1 MSSDEQAGAS
11 GRGGLGLQ
19 ARIVL
24 ALCGL
29 LGVFAAAAMA
39 LEWSADQRHGRAQA
53 EALVRDRVALV
64 AAQIGDAIAVSD
76 GATLET
82 IAAAAAD
89 QNAATGVR
97 VIAVSGATVYATA
110 RNPESAALT
119 QRLALTAMHGGGAP
133 AYFNARHIVVAAPIR
148 HDNVIV
154 AAVALA
160 AARAPLEGG
169 RGGSV
174 FRLGLLLAGLLA
186 VGVPATLWFA
196 RRLTAPFRAIGA
208 FVEEIDEKQ
217 LSKRLTLGGGMLVA
231 GEFDALAAACN
242 RMADRVQH
250 SFRRLQRMAYS
261 DIATGLPNHERFG
274 RDVTD
279 FLAARHDDIGA
290 LFVVRLD
297 RLERIFD
304 AIGQD
309 AGDELLTRIV
319 GRLSAAVRA
328 IDRMVRT
335 ETCAERPSQLA
346 RLRGGDFG
354 VLAPK
359 LRGPEDAARFAQLLA
374 SALNQPFDWREHKLV
389 LGAVIGAALLPQ
401 DGADADTAIRHA
413 MLAMAAAKTETG
425 RMKFFTKALDREA
438 NATLAFER
446 EMRAALE
453 RNEFRAFFQPKIDL
467 MSGRVIG
474 AEALARWIKPD
485 RTMVSPGRFIPAAEE
500 NGLIGAISEV
510 ILRDACWKAASWAR
524 EGFPLSV
531 AINISPLQFADERFT
546 DKILRAMAEAGISP
560 NRVELEITE
569 SVALENP
576 ERALRLLE
584 PLRAEGVKISLDDFG
599 CGHSSLASLTRL
611 PFDIIKIDQQF
622 VRALAKDRHAPA
634 IIEMILAMSAS
645 LDYTVVAEGVE
656 TEAEAEFLRRRGCQ
670 IGQGF
675 LYGAAMPAPEFLRFN
690 QDRAAATALHM
701 VKARAV

>member
-1 MSSDEQAGAS
+1 MSNDEQARAS
-11 GRGGLGLQ
+11 TRKGLGLR
-19 ARIVL
+19 ARMSL
-24 ALCGL
+24 ALCGVL
-29 LGVFAAAAMA
+29 LVFVAAALGLA
-39 LEWSADQRHGRAQA
+39 W
-53 EALVRDRVALV
+53 
-64 AAQIGDAIAVSD
+64 
-76 GATLET
+76 AT
-82 IAAAAAD
+82 
-89 QNAATGVR
+89 QG
-97 VIAVSGATVYATA
+97 
-110 RNPESAALT
+110 
-119 QRLALTAMHGGGAP
+119 QGAP
-133 AYFNARHIVVAAPIR
+133 
-148 HDNVIV
+148 
-154 AAVALA
+154 
-160 AARAPLEGG
+160 
-169 RGGSV
+169 SV
-174 FRLGLLLAGLLA
+174 WRLGLVLAGLLA
-186 VGVPATLWFA
+186 VAAPLSWFA
-196 RRLTAPFRAIGA
+196 AGAVVAPLRTFSA
-208 FVEEIDEKQ
+208 FVNDLSEKQ
-217 LSKRLTLGGGMLVA
+217 LAHRIAFGRGTPGLGELG
-231 GEFDALAAACN
+231 DLAHACN
-242 RMADRVQH
+242 QMADRLQQ

-261 DIATGLPNHERFG
+261 DTATGLPNHERFA
-274 RDVTD
+274 RDVAD
-279 FLAARHDDIGA
+279 LLASHQEEIGA
-290 LFVVRLD
+290 IFVVRLD

-319 GRLSAAVRA
+319 GRLTAAVRA

-335 ETCAERPSQLA
+335 EVCADRPSQLA

-389 LGAVIGAALLPQ
+389 LGAVIGAAILPQ
-401 DGADADTAIRHA
+401 DGADADTGIRHA
-413 MLAMAAAKTETG
+413 MLAMAAAKTDTG
-425 RMKFFTKALDREA
+425 KMKFFTKALDREA
-438 NATLAFER
+438 NAALAFER
-446 EMRAALE
+446 EMRAAID
-453 RNEFRAFFQPKIDL
+453 RNEFKAYFQPKIDL

-474 AEALARWIKPD
+474 AEALARWVKPD

-546 DKILRAMAEAGISP
+546 DKITRAMAEAGISP
-560 NRVELEITE
+560 NRVELEVTE

-584 PLRAEGVKISLDDFG
+584 PLRALGVKVSLDDFG

-634 IIEMILAMSAS
+634 IIEMILAMAAS

-690 QDRAAATALHM
+690 LDRATAAASLAT
-701 VKARAV
+701 ARAV

>member
-1 MSSDEQAGAS
+1 MR
-11 GRGGLGLQ
+11 GRWGLRAQ
-19 ARIVL
+19 ITL
-24 ALCGL
+24 AFCGL
-29 LGVFAAAAMA
+29 LAVFALAAVA
-39 LEWSADQRHGRAQA
+39 LEWAADARDARAQA
-53 EALVRDRVALV
+53 ILLMQDRVSLV
-64 AAQIGDAIAVSD
+64 SQQIGDAVVDGDVATVEAIASAA
-76 GATLET
+76 GAQD
-82 IAAAAAD
+82 AV
-89 QNAATGVR
+89 TGVR
-97 VIAVSGATVYATA
+97 VVASDGKVLYAA
-110 RNPESAALT
+110 AHSPESEAITQQFTIAAV
-119 QRLALTAMHGGGAP
+119 RGTAPRPEVG
-133 AYFNARHIVVAAPIR
+133 ARHIVAAAPVR
-148 HDNVIV
+148 HDGQVV
-154 AAVALA
+154 AAVAIA
-160 AARAPLEGG
+160 GSRALLERGH
-169 RGGSV
+169 GGSAL
-174 FRLGLLLAGLLA
+174 RLGLLLLALLA
-186 VGVPATLWFA
+186 IAAPAALFLSHTLA
-196 RRLTAPFRAIGA
+196 APLGAIGA
-208 FVEEIDEKQ
+208 FINGLDEKQ
-217 LSKRLTLGGGMLVA
+217 LSQRLALAEGLLGKRELA
-231 GEFDALAAACN
+231 GLAAACN
-242 RMADRVQH
+242 QLAERMQQSV
-250 SFRRLQRMAYS
+250 RRLQRMAYS
-261 DIATGLPNHERFG
+261 DTATGLPNHERFG
-274 RDVTD
+274 RDVSD
-279 FLAARHDDIGA
+279 FLATRRDEVGA

-304 AIGQD
+304 AIGHD
-309 AGDELLTRIV
+309 AGDELLARIV
-319 GRLSAAVRA
+319 QRLAAAVKA

-335 ETCAERPSQLA
+335 DTCGERPSQLA

-354 VLAPK
+354 VLAPR

-401 DGADADTAIRHA
+401 DAPDADTGIRHA
-413 MLAMAAAKTETG
+413 MLAMTAAKSDTG

-438 NATLAFER
+438 NAALAFER

-453 RNEFRAFFQPKIDL
+453 RNEFKAFFQPKIDL
-467 MSGRVIG
+467 MTGRVIG
-474 AEALARWIKPD
+474 AEALARWVKPD

-576 ERALRLLE
+576 DRALRLLD
-584 PLRAEGVKISLDDFG
+584 PLRAEGVKVSLDDFG

-634 IIEMILAMSAS
+634 IIEMILAMAAS

-656 TEAEAEFLRRRGCQ
+656 TEEEAAFLRRRGCQ

-690 QDRAAATALHM
+690 HDRAAALGLPAA
-701 VKARAV
+701 KAG

>member
-1 MSSDEQAGAS
+1 MSREAS
-11 GRGGLGLQ
+11 IDAVQRTGVGLQ
-19 ARIVL
+19 TRIAL
-24 ALCGL
+24 AFCGL
-29 LGVFAAAAMA
+29 LLLFGVGAVI
-39 LEWSADQRHGRAQA
+39 LEWQADRRQARAHALAIVEERAAILATQA
-53 EALVRDRVALV
+53 ADALRLA
-64 AAQIGDAIAVSD
+64 D

-82 IAAAAAD
+82 LALAMAGRSAAM
-89 QNAATGVR
+89 GVR
-97 VIAVSGATVYATA
+97 VAGAD
-110 RNPESAALT
+110 
-119 QRLALTAMHGGGAP
+119 GAP
-133 AYFNARHIVVAAPIR
+133 ILTDAPDPRARALLER
-148 HDNVIV
+148 
-154 AAVALA
+154 LA
-160 AARAPLEGG
+160 AARPDRVVSVFTPEIVAASAPVRLDGAFVGVIAVAAERAPLEAGQ
-169 RGGSV
+169 GGSAG
-174 FRLGLLLAGLLA
+174 RLALLMLGVLALAAPAAMWLGARALAPLGPVVAFLDGLN
-186 VGVPATLWFA
+186 
-196 RRLTAPFRAIGA
+196 
-208 FVEEIDEKQ
+208 EKQ
-217 LSKRLTLGGGMLVA
+217 LADRLPSKDALAR
-231 GEFDALAAACN
+231 GEFGELAAACN
-242 RMADRVQH
+242 RMAERLQQ
-250 SFRRLQRMAYS
+250 SYRRLQRMAYS
-261 DIATGLPNHERFG
+261 DTATGLPNHERFA

-279 FLAARHDDIGA
+279 VLATRQDDVGA

-319 GRLSAAVRA
+319 GRLTAAVRA

-354 VLAPK
+354 VLAPR
-359 LRGPEDAARFAQLLA
+359 LRGPEDAARYAQLLA
-374 SALNQPFDWREHKLV
+374 SALNQPFDWRENKLV
-389 LGAVIGAALLPQ
+389 LGAVIGAAILPQ
-401 DGADADTAIRHA
+401 DGPDADTAIRHA
-413 MLAMAAAKTETG
+413 MLAMAAAKTDTG

-438 NATLAFER
+438 NAQLALER

-453 RNEFRAFFQPKIDL
+453 QNEFRAYFQPKIDL
-467 MSGRVIG
+467 MTGRVIG

-500 NGLIGAISEV
+500 NGLIGSISDV
-510 ILRDACWKAASWAR
+510 IMRDACWKAASWAR

-546 DKILRAMAEAGISP
+546 DKILRIMAEAGVSP

-584 PLRAEGVKISLDDFG
+584 PLRAEGVKVSLDDFG

-634 IIEMILAMSAS
+634 IIEMILAMAAS

-656 TEAEAEFLRRRGCQ
+656 TEHEAEFLRRRGCQ

-675 LYGAAMPAPEFLRFN
+675 LYGAAMPPAEFLRFN
-690 QDRAAATALHM
+690 VDRAAALNDLRAA
-701 VKARAV
+701 KAV

>member
-1 MSSDEQAGAS
+1 MSKPEQASARRAGP
-11 GRGGLGLQ
+11 GLT
-19 ARIVL
+19 ARFVL
-24 ALCGL
+24 AFCGL
-29 LGVFAAAAMA
+29 FLVFGSGA
-39 LEWSADQRHGRAQA
+39 
-53 EALVRDRVALV
+53 VALNWV
-64 AAQIGDAIAVSD
+64 GDRREADARAETMLGDRLRMLAAQIDNALAVGDAVSAQD
-76 GATLET
+76 TA
-82 IAAAAAD
+82 
-89 QNAATGVR
+89 
-97 VIAVSGATVYATA
+97 SGAARMAGVTA
-110 RNPESAALT
+110 LR
-119 QRLALTAMHGGGAP
+119 
-133 AYFNARHIVVAAPIR
+133 VVAANGR
-148 HDNVIV
+148 VV
-154 AAVALA
+154 AAEGEPHAQEMLVQLSRGGPWFLGDADVLAATAPGEHGRVYMAATRQSLLKGYTGSAHILAAFLFGLGAFAALIAFFMGRSIAAPLRRLSAMADALGEQKPGEPIEVKTGDELEALA
-160 AARAPLEGG
+160 
-169 RGGSV
+169 
-174 FRLGLLLAGLLA
+174 
-186 VGVPATLWFA
+186 
-196 RRLTAPFRAIGA
+196 GA
-208 FVEEIDEKQ
+208 F
-217 LSKRLTLGGGMLVA
+217 
-231 GEFDALAAACN
+231 N
-242 RMADRVQH
+242 RMSERVH
-250 SFRRLQRMAYS
+250 GAMRKLQRMAYS
-261 DIATGLPNHERFG
+261 DVATGLPNHERFT

-279 FLAARHDDIGA
+279 VLQTRKHEIGA

-297 RLERIFD
+297 RLERIID

-319 GRLSAAVRA
+319 SRLAQSVKA

-335 ETCAERPSQLA
+335 EVCADRPSQLA

-359 LRGPEDAARFAQLLA
+359 LRGAEDAARYAQLLA
-374 SALNQPFDWREHKLV
+374 SALNQPFDWRDNKLV

-401 DGADADTAIRHA
+401 DGPDADSAIRHA
-413 MLAMAAAKTETG
+413 MLAMAAAKADTG

-438 NATLAFER
+438 NAQLAFER
-446 EMRAALE
+446 EMRAALD
-453 RNEFRAFFQPKIDL
+453 RNEFKAFFQPKIDL
-467 MSGRVIG
+467 MSGRVVG

-500 NGLIGAISEV
+500 NGLIGAISEI
-510 ILRDACWKAASWAR
+510 ILRDACWKAAAWAR

-546 DKILRAMAEAGISP
+546 DKVLRAMAEAGVSP

-576 ERALRLLE
+576 DRALRLLE

-634 IIEMILAMSAS
+634 IIEMILAMAAA
-645 LDYTVVAEGVE
+645 LDYTVVAEGIE
-656 TEAEAEFLRRRGCQ
+656 TEPEAEFLRRRGCQ

-690 QDRAAATALHM
+690 MDRAQAASGLVRTA
-701 VKARAV
+701 

>member
-1 MSSDEQAGAS
+1 MSNDAQAGA
-11 GRGGLGLQ
+11 GMREGWGLR
-19 ARIVL
+19 ARIAV

-29 LGVFAAAAMA
+29 LSAFAIAAVA
-39 LEWSADQRHGRAQA
+39 LEWTAGEREARAQA
-53 EALVRDRVALV
+53 IMVMQDRVSLLSR
-64 AAQIGDAIAVSD
+64 QIGDAIA
-76 GATLET
+76 GADEKTLT
-82 IAAAAAD
+82 DIIAAAD
-89 QNAATGVR
+89 KQTAATGVR
-97 VIAVSGATVYATA
+97 VVGSDGKQIYAAA
-110 RNPESAALT
+110 RNPESEAITQQFAIAAIRGT
-119 QRLALTAMHGGGAP
+119 SPHPQVGR
-133 AYFNARHIVVAAPIR
+133 RHIVAAAPIR
-148 HDNVIV
+148 RDNQVV
-154 AAVALA
+154 AAVAIA

-169 RGGSV
+169 HRGAV
-174 FRLGLLLAGLLA
+174 MRLGLLWAGFLAIAIPGALFLSH
-186 VGVPATLWFA
+186 T
-196 RRLTAPFRAIGA
+196 LTAPIRAIGA
-208 FVEEIDEKQ
+208 FVNDLDEKQ
-217 LSKRLTLGGGMLVA
+217 LSQRLALSGGFLGLGELA
-231 GEFDALAAACN
+231 GLAAACN
-242 RMADRVQH
+242 QMAERMQQSV
-250 SFRRLQRMAYS
+250 RRLQRMAYS
-261 DIATGLPNHERFG
+261 DTATGLPNHERFG
-274 RDVTD
+274 RDVAE
-279 FLAARHDDIGA
+279 FLATRRDDVGA

-319 GRLSAAVRA
+319 GRLTAAVRA
-328 IDRMVRT
+328 IDRMVRAD
-335 ETCAERPSQLA
+335 TCAERPSQLA

-401 DGADADTAIRHA
+401 DGPDADTGIRHA
-413 MLAMAAAKTETG
+413 MLAMTAAKTDTG

-438 NATLAFER
+438 NAALAFER

-453 RNEFRAFFQPKIDL
+453 RNEFKAFFQPKIDL
-467 MSGRVIG
+467 MTGRVIG
-474 AEALARWIKPD
+474 AEALARWVKPD

-576 ERALRLLE
+576 DRALRLLD
-584 PLRAEGVKISLDDFG
+584 PLRAEGVKVSLDDFG

-634 IIEMILAMSAS
+634 IIEMILAMAAS

-656 TEAEAEFLRRRGCQ
+656 TEEEAAFLRRRGCQ

-690 QDRAAATALHM
+690 LDRAAASLPA
-701 VKARAV
+701 ARAV